1 MKKNFF
7 IILSALT
14 LSSLLFGCSSVNS
27 PSETGTS
34 EVGTSEAGTSE
45 VGSQTVSEDPE
56 AKTLESLTKLADG
69 IYLLDS
75 YTDHKV
81 EEYLAE
87 NIKDVVSFDVWMT
100 NNLTHGVPTGD
111 IPDMGCSSFSVLDP
125 SGNHLFGRNYDMP
138 YPADSL
144 IIRTHPTEGYSSI
157 GIVDMLHINLGNH
170 CDYSIEDEE
179 SMSLL
184 FAAPWCICDEINEK
198 GLGIS
203 VLELDNKHVVNDTSK
218 PDLLMYSA
226 SRVVLDKCASV
237 EEAISLLGEYDI
249 YSPRTNSYHFFV
261 TDITGRSV
269 ILEWIDG
276 ELTVVDSPAV
286 TNFLMATGGSDPD
299 QRRTKIER
307 NLNSVDSMTA
317 GDAMAVLK
325 LVNRQTRWSAVYN
338 LEEFSVDVCFNADYS
353 NTYNVT
359 WK

>member
-1 MKKNFF
+1 MKKKF
-7 IILSALT
+7 IMILSALT
-14 LSSLLFGCSSVNS
+14 LSSLLLGCSPASNA
-27 PSETGTS
+27 SEASTS
-34 EVGTSEAGTSE
+34 EIA
-45 VGSQTVSEDPE
+45 SQVAAEDPE
-56 AKTLESLTKLADG
+56 AKTLDSLTKLADR

-81 EEYLAE
+81 DEYLAE
-87 NIKDVVSFDVWMT
+87 NIKDVVSFDIWMT

-144 IIRTHPTEGYSSI
+144 IIRTHPSEGYSSI
-157 GIVDMLHINLGNH
+157 GIVDMLHINLGEH

-184 FAAPWCICDEINEK
+184 FAAPWCICDGINEK

-226 SRVVLDKCASV
+226 SRVILDKCASV

-261 TDITGRSV
+261 TDTSGRSV

-276 ELTVVDSPAV
+276 EMTVVEGPAV
-286 TNFLMATGGSDPD
+286 TNFLMTTGGSDPD

-307 NLNSVDSMTA
+307 NLNATDSMTTE
-317 GDAMAVLK
+317 DAMATLE
-325 LVNRQTRWSAVYN
+325 LVSRQTRWSAIYN
-338 LEEFSVDVCFNADYS
+338 LEDFSVNVCFNEDYE
-353 NTYNVT
+353 NTYT
-359 WK
+359 YSGK

>member
-7 IILSALT
+7 IIMSVLALF
-14 LSSLLFGCSSVNS
+14 SLLFGCSSANS
-27 PSETGTS
+27 N
-34 EVGTSEAGTSE
+34 A
-45 VGSQTVSEDPE
+45 E
-56 AKTLESLTKLADG
+56 AKTLASFTKLADG

-75 YTDHKV
+75 CTDYKV

-100 NNLTHGVPTGD
+100 NNLTGGVPTGD
-111 IPDMGCSSFSVLDP
+111 IPEMGCSSFSVLDP

-144 IIRTHPTEGYSSI
+144 IIRTYPKEGYSSI
-157 GIVDMLHINLGNH
+157 GIVDMLHINLGTH
-170 CDYSIEDEE
+170 GDYTVESEE
-179 SMSLL
+179 GKSLL
-184 FAAPWCICDEINEK
+184 MAAPWCICDGINEK

-203 VLELDNKHVVNDTSK
+203 VLELDNKHVVNDSSK

-261 TDITGRSV
+261 TDISGRSV

-276 ELTVVDSPAV
+276 ELSVVEGPAV
-286 TNFLMATGGSDPD
+286 TNFLMSTGNSDPD

-307 NLNSVDSMTA
+307 NLNSVDSMTSE
-317 GDAMAVLK
+317 DAMATLD
-325 LVNRQTRWSAVYN
+325 LVSRQTRWSAVYN
-338 LEEFSVDVCFNADYS
+338 LEEFSVDVCFNEDYE
-353 NTYNVT
+353 NVFTYSG
-359 WK
+359 K

>member
-1 MKKNFF
+1 MKKKFIELLCFF
-7 IILSALT
+7 TISLT
-14 LSSLLFGCSSVNS
+14 LAGCSSN
-27 PSETGTS
+27 PETYDNPR
-34 EVGTSEAGTSE
+34 EE
-45 VGSQTVSEDPE
+45 TVIDPE
-56 AKTLESLTKLADG
+56 TKTLASLTKLADG

-87 NIKDVVSFDVWMT
+87 NIKDMVSFDVWMT

-125 SGNHLFGRNYDMP
+125 SGNHLFGRNYGMP

-144 IIRTHPTEGYSSI
+144 IIRTHPTDGYSSI
-157 GIVDMLHINLGNH
+157 GIVDMLHINLGEH
-170 CDYSIEDEE
+170 CDYSIEDEG
-179 SMSLL
+179 SKSLL
-184 FAAPWCICDEINEK
+184 FAAPWCICDGINEK

-226 SRVVLDKCASV
+226 TRVVLDKCASV
-237 EEAISLLGEYDI
+237 DEAISLLGEYDI

-276 ELTVVDSPAV
+276 ELSVVEGPAV
-286 TNFLMATGGSDPD
+286 TNFLMSTGNSDPD

-307 NLNSVDSMTA
+307 NLNSVDSMTSE
-317 GDAMAVLK
+317 DAMATLD
-325 LVNRQTRWSAVYN
+325 LVSRQTRWSAVYN
-338 LEEFSVDVCFNADYS
+338 LEEFSVDVCFNEDYE
-353 NTYNVT
+353 NVFT
-359 WK
+359 CLGK